1 MARLFRNT
9 IRLGV
14 KELYSLSRD
23 LVLVALIAYTF
34 TIAIYTVAKGQQT
47 ELRNAVVSIVD
58 EDRSVLSERIRGA
71 LLPPHFRPAELIGL
85 DALDRMLDSGRASFA
100 LDIPPGLEADVLAGR
115 TPTIQLNVDA
125 TAMTL
130 AGNGTRYIHSIIQSE
145 VADFLGRAEVIA
157 AAPATLTVRSK
168 FNPNLDT
175 SWFTSVMQIVNNL
188 TILAVIL
195 SGAAVIRE
203 REHGTLEHLLAMPVR
218 PAEIVLAKIWAN
230 GLVILAAALLSLTLV
245 VRIGLGVPVAG
256 ALWLFALGSAVY
268 LFAITSLGI
277 MLSTI
282 ATTMPQF
289 GLLSIPVFVVLNLL
303 SGATTPLESMPEPL
317 RSVMLIS
324 PATHFVKFAQAVLY
338 RDAGIEIVWPEM
350 LAVAA
355 IGGAFFAL
363 ALIRFRA
370 TIAAAR

>member
-85 DALDRMLDSGRASFA
+85 DALDRVLDSGRASFA

-115 TPTIQLNVDA
+115 IPTIQLNVDA

-145 VADFLGRAEVIA
+145 VADFLGRAEVTA
-157 AAPATLTVRSK
+157 TAPATLTVRSK

-317 RSVMLIS
+317 RSVMLVS

-338 RDAGIEIVWPEM
+338 RDAGIGIVWPEM